1 MPVVCHD
8 AILAEMN
15 VMSPYWFSVR
25 CEFIRQFSTGFP

>member
-15 VMSPYWFSVR
+15 VMSLYWFSVR
-25 CEFIRQFSTGFP
+25 SELIRQFSTSFP